1 MNLRR
6 CALMTLGLALLF
18 GAAQACAADMLA
30 AISQRIASVEVL
42 RGRFDQEKQVAGFRK
57 PLRSSGQFVLKRG
70 QGVIWETTQPFAST
84 LVVTREHLRSQ
95 SGGVMQ
101 HVDASREPGLHLI
114 NGVLFDLLGGEITRL
129 QRDFD
134 VTGELLD
141 GQSWRL
147 QLTPKPGALAQAFT
161 RITLSGAAHV
171 EQVRLDERNGDRSV
185 INFSAL
191 APAIALS
198 NDEAKQLVE

>member
-1 MNLRR
+1 
-6 CALMTLGLALLF
+6 MTLGLALLF
-18 GAAQACAADMLA
+18 GAVQACAADTLA
-30 AISQRIASVEVL
+30 TISQRIASVEVL

-84 LVVTREHLRSQ
+84 LIVTREHLRSQ

-101 HVDASREPGLHLI
+101 HVDASREPGLRLI
-114 NGVLFDLLGGEITRL
+114 NGVLFDLLGGDIASL

-134 VTGELLD
+134 TAGELLD
-141 GQSWRL
+141 EQHWRL
-147 QLTPKPGALAQAFT
+147 QLKPKSGALAQAFT
-161 RITLSGAAHV
+161 AITLTGAVHV
-171 EQVRLDERNGDRSV
+171 EQVILGERNGDRSE

-198 NDEAKQLVE
+198 SDEAKQLVE